1 MPDDAANGGY
11 TVAKVDALNHGCAS
25 LPQHRPIDTSQCSG
39 TRRAVWVGMLKWNVI
54 VTVHGDGYTRAAQI
68 LRRMGTV
75 NDTRFYNVLA
85 MQVDDISEFMDRL
98 AKRMQDAPDTARL
111 ISRVAPATHTFDF
124 DSAQSFEERASVV
137 ALGWVTTLANKSFHV
152 RFHRRGFKH
161 QLHSQEEERFLDHI
175 LLDALAAA
183 GTPGHITFDEPDA
196 ILTVE
201 TLGDRAGMSLWMRDE
216 LERYAFLKVD

>member
-1 MPDDAANGGY
+1 
-11 TVAKVDALNHGCAS
+11 
-25 LPQHRPIDTSQCSG
+25 
-39 TRRAVWVGMLKWNVI
+39 MLEWNVI

-68 LRRMGTV
+68 LRQMGTV
-75 NDTRFYNVLA
+75 EETRFYNVLA
-85 MQVDDISEFMDRL
+85 MKVDDITAFLDRL
-98 AKRMQDAPDTARL
+98 AKLMQDAPDIARL
-111 ISRVAPATHTFDF
+111 VSRVAPATHTFDF
-124 DSAQSFEERASVV
+124 DSAQSFEDKARSV

-201 TLGDRAGMSLWMRDE
+201 TLGDRAGVSLWMRDE
-216 LERYAFLKVD
+216 LERYSFLKVD